1 MESMVKLL
9 GLVFLLT
16 ISACALPAAPS
27 EAAPAPTHYLTVRV
41 LQRSTEIPIANAQI
55 FISNAP
61 LNLSKTTR
69 TDVNGEAVLKVPEGF
84 EIRVHI
90 SHEHYPSSAVYAA
103 SVAADTTWTFHL
115 L

>member
-1 MESMVKLL
+1 MKIL
-9 GLVFLLT
+9 GLAFLVT
-16 ISACALPAAPS
+16 TSACVLPAAPS
-27 EAAPAPTHYLTVRV
+27 EAAPPPTHYLTHYLTVRV
-41 LQRSTEIPIANAQI
+41 LQRGTEIPIANAQI

-61 LNLSKTTR
+61 PNVSKTTR

-84 EIRVHI
+84 EIKLHI

-103 SVAADTTWTFHL
+103 SLAADTTWTFHL